1 MLRSKWLITA
11 LAGAAGAATL
21 SVATA
26 TAASAATLSG
36 AGSTLIAPLEQE
48 WAAGYQA
55 SNGGTSITYA
65 AVGSGAGLTDISRGL
80 VDFGASDAPLSASSV
95 ACGDCVQ
102 MPWALSATGIGIHIN
117 GMRSVRLTGKVI
129 GMIYLGKI
137 KKWNDKRIRVLQ
149 KRGVRMPNLSITVY
163 FRSDGSGDTYAFS
176 DYERRVS
183 PGFAGRIGT
192 GTSLNWPTGVGARGN
207 AGMVAGLQSTNG
219 SIAYVATSYLIANW
233 PRIAYIQ
240 NQAGNYVPPN
250 YNNILNAAQSV
261 SNLPGNREVH
271 IVNPPKRFKQAFP
284 ISTYT
289 YVVVHTSAAQA
300 GLLKS
305 FISYALGSGQA
316 FGPRLGFVPIPGF
329 VRNAD
334 LATLNSVH

>member
-1 MLRSKWLITA
+1 LVSG
-11 LAGAAGAATL
+11 LAVAAGAATL

-26 TAASAATLSG
+26 TAASAATLQG

-55 SNGGTSITYA
+55 SNSGSNITYA
-65 AVGSGAGLTDISRGL
+65 AVGSGQGLTDIAQGL
-80 VDFGASDAPLSASSV
+80 VDFGASDAPLSASSTS
-95 ACGDCVQ
+95 CGDCVQ
-102 MPWALSATGIGIHIN
+102 LPWALSATGIGIHIN
-117 GMRSVRLTGKVI
+117 GMRSVRLTGVVI
-129 GMIYLGKI
+129 GQIYLGKI
-137 KKWNDKRIRVLQ
+137 RKWNDKRIQSLQ
-149 KRGVRMPNLSITVY
+149 KRGVKMPNLPITVY

-192 GTSLNWPTGVGARGN
+192 GTSLNWPTGVGAKGN

-219 SIAYVATSYLIANW
+219 SIAYVAVSYLIANW

-240 NQAGNYVPPN
+240 NQAGNWVPPN
-250 YNNILNAAQSV
+250 YNNILNAAQSQP
-261 SNLPGNREVH
+261 NLPGNREVH
-271 IVNPPKRFKQAFP
+271 IVNPGKKYKNAFP

-289 YVVVHTSAAQA
+289 YVVVHTSTRNAGNA
-300 GLLKS
+300 GLLKG

-329 VRNAD
+329 VKNAD
-334 LATLNSVH
+334 LSTLNGVH

>member
-1 MLRSKWLITA
+1 VRSKRLVGVVA
-11 LAGAAGAATL
+11 AAAGAAAL
-21 SVATA
+21 SAATA
-26 TAASAATLSG
+26 SAAGAATLSG

-55 SNGGTSITYA
+55 TNSGTNVTYA
-65 AVGSGAGLTDISRGL
+65 SVGSGAGLTDIAGGL
-80 VDFGASDAPLSASSV
+80 VDFGASDAPLSASSSS
-95 ACGDCVQ
+95 CGDCVQ
-102 MPWALSATGIGIHIN
+102 MPWALTATGIGIHIN
-117 GMRSVRLTGKVI
+117 GMRSVRLTGQVI

-137 KKWNDKRIRVLQ
+137 KRWNDKRIQSLQ
-149 KRGVRMPNLSITVY
+149 KRGVKMPKLPITVY

-183 PGFAGRIGT
+183 PGFAGRIGR
-192 GTSLNWPTGVGARGN
+192 GTSLNWPTGVGAKGN

-219 SIAYVATSYLIANW
+219 SIAYVSVSYLVANW

-240 NQAGNYVPPN
+240 NQAGNWEPPN
-250 YNNILNAAQSV
+250 YNNILNAAQSQP
-261 SNLPGNREVH
+261 SLPGNREVH
-271 IVNPPKRFKQAFP
+271 IVNPGKRYKNAFP

-289 YVVVHTSAAQA
+289 YVIVHSSSKQA

-305 FISYALGSGQA
+305 FVSYALGSGQA

-329 VRNAD
+329 VKNAD
-334 LATLNSVH
+334 LATLNGVH